1 MSQAPDREARA
12 RGKKVLV
19 VDDDPDVRMLVT
31 MLLEDKGFSV
41 VGQAPDG
48 KDGVLGSFE
57 DQPDFVI
64 LDYMMPNVSGADA
77 ASFMRATCPGVHIVA
92 FSGVSLKDPQWA
104 DDYLAKDD
112 VARLPALLERLVA
125 ERAA

>member
-57 DQPDFVI
+57 DQPD
-64 LDYMMPNVSGADA
+64 S
-77 ASFMRATCPGVHIVA
+77 
-92 FSGVSLKDPQWA
+92 
-104 DDYLAKDD
+104 
-112 VARLPALLERLVA
+112 
-125 ERAA
+125 